1 MPGGIGYLRI
11 TAYGSYASSPGFDN
25 ELGALEDALDEVF
38 AGPHK
43 LQGLVVDVRVNF
55 GGSDVLG
62 VAVASRLATHDY
74 LAFTKKARNDITD
87 PNRFTDPQETRVRVS
102 TRPLFH
108 GPAVLLTGSNTVS
121 AGETFA
127 MALMG
132 RKPAVKRVGENTQGV
147 FSDVLNRKLPN
158 GFAFGLPN
166 EVFFTADGQVFE
178 GPGIPPHVHVPVFS
192 TEDLKNG
199 RDPALEKA
207 IEILT
212 TK

>member
-1 MPGGIGYLRI
+1 
-11 TAYGSYASSPGFDN
+11 
-25 ELGALEDALDEVF
+25 
-38 AGPHK
+38 
-43 LQGLVVDVRVNF
+43 
-55 GGSDVLG
+55 
-62 VAVASRLATHDY
+62 
-74 LAFTKKARNDITD
+74 
-87 PNRFTDPQETRVRVS
+87 
-102 TRPLFH
+102 
-108 GPAVLLTGSNTVS
+108 
-121 AGETFA
+121 